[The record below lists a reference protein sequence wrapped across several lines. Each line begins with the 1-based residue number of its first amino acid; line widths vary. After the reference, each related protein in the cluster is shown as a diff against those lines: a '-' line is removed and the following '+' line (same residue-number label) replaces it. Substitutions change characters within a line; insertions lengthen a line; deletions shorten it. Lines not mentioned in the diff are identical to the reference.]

1 MVRVKFKVVHYDAL
15 LFGRKSYFEVVD
27 PSVEIEDRTIIVKGH
42 NGEVV
47 AVLPDLDR
55 LIFVSAKPVE

>member
-1 MVRVKFKVVHYDAL
+1 MVKVKFKVVHYDAF

-27 PSVEIEDRTIIVKGH
+27 PSVVIADRTIIVKGH
-42 NGEVV
+42 GGEIV

-55 LIFVSAKPVE
+55 LIFVSAEAIE

>member
-1 MVRVKFKVVHYDAL
+1 MVKVKFKVVHYDAL

-27 PSVEIEDRTIIVKGH
+27 PSVEIQDRTIIVKGR
-42 NGEVV
+42 NGEIV

>member
-27 PSVEIEDRTIIVKGH
+27 PNIVIEDRTIIVKGH

>member
-1 MVRVKFKVVHYDAL
+1 MVRVKFMVIHYDAL

-27 PSVEIEDRTIIVKGH
+27 PSVEIQDRTIIVKGK
-42 NGEVV
+42 NGEIV